1 MKRVKVGV
9 IGCGHIAQEVH
20 IPNYMENSKSILEA
34 VCDVNQDI
42 SNEIAVEYKI
52 KHVFNDYRELL
63 DSDLVEAVSVCV
75 PTSLH
80 SKVVIDAAT
89 RGIHVLCEKPL
100 ATDMKEADE
109 MLEAVSRSD
118 VKFMVGFNRRFLPNH
133 MKAKEYL
140 EKGKIGRPILARA
153 QTITAG
159 PYENEIEKSS
169 HPKEAEKRLGC
180 LFDSGSHLADLIIW
194 MLGKP
199 SEVSA
204 SVSTW
209 VDGVTVDDSAV
220 MLAKF
225 DNGALGSICTAWL
238 NLPDYQAMEDSRK
251 IEIIGTN
258 GKVESDCLGPSLY
271 FYSTNS
277 LTCKLRGKI
286 KITPVKFDPKIPHE
300 ALSWSY
306 RREIDDFLTSIIKN
320 REPSVTGEQA
330 KEALRM
336 ILAAKESIRSKSAI
350 TLKNG

>member
-1 MKRVKVGV
+1 LYFFGGKTEGMKRVKVGV

-42 SNEIAVEYKI
+42 SNEVAMEYKL

-80 SKVVIDAAT
+80 SKVVIDAVT

-109 MLEAVSRSD
+109 MLEAVSRSG

-169 HPKEAEKRLGC
+169 YPKEAEKRLGC
-180 LFDSGSHLADLIIW
+180 LFDSGSHLADLIMW

-209 VDGVTVDDSAV
+209 VDGVRVDDSAV
-220 MLAKF
+220 VLVKF
-225 DNGALGSICTAWL
+225 ENGALGSICTAWL
-238 NLPDYQAMEDSRK
+238 NLPDYQAMEETAR
-251 IEIIGTN
+251 
-258 GKVESDCLGPSLY
+258 
-271 FYSTNS
+271 
-277 LTCKLRGKI
+277 
-286 KITPVKFDPKIPHE
+286 
-300 ALSWSY
+300 
-306 RREIDDFLTSIIKN
+306 
-320 REPSVTGEQA
+320 
-330 KEALRM
+330 
-336 ILAAKESIRSKSAI
+336 
-350 TLKNG
+350 